1 MGSTFILFMSNLI
14 NTKSVFIV
22 VPAYNESRTLQLV
35 IQQLLA
41 HGYTPVVVDDG
52 SAKNLKSF
60 VPTASAFF
68 IRHKVNLGQGAAL
81 QTGISF
87 ALEKNAAY
95 IVTFDADGQH
105 DATNINELLQ
115 ILIETKADIVLGSRF
130 MTGSVHN
137 MPGKRKR
144 LLKLARYIN
153 YFFSGLLLTDAHNGL
168 RVMTIAA
175 AKKIQ
180 LRENRMAHATE
191 ILSQI
196 KKNKLK
202 YIEAPANVLYT
213 DYSRQKGQTIWSSF
227 RIFFDILLNKVF
239 K

>member
-1 MGSTFILFMSNLI
+1 MGSTFILFMSHHVNP
-14 NTKSVFIV
+14 KSVFV
-22 VPAYNESRTLQLV
+22 VIPAYNESTT
-35 IQQLLA
+35 IQTVVQKLLSF
-41 HGYTPVVVDDG
+41 GYSPVVVDDG
-52 SAKNLKSF
+52 SAIPLKPF
-60 VPTASAFF
+60 VATGSVFF
-68 IRHKVNLGQGAAL
+68 IRHRVNLGQGAAL
-81 QTGISF
+81 QTGIDF
-87 ALEKNAAY
+87 ALAKNAAY

-105 DATNINELLQ
+105 DATNINQLLEV
-115 ILIETKADIVLGSRF
+115 LIENKADIILGSRF

-137 MPGKRKR
+137 MPAKRKR

-168 RVMTIAA
+168 RVMTNSA

-196 KKNKLK
+196 KKNKLR
-202 YIEAPANVLYT
+202 YIEAPATILYT
-213 DYSRQKGQTIWSSF
+213 DYSRQKGQTLWSSF
-227 RIFFDILLNKVF
+227 RIFFDIVLNKVF

>member
-1 MGSTFILFMSNLI
+1 MPNLI
-14 NTKSVFIV
+14 NSRSVFIV
-22 VPAYNESRTLQLV
+22 VPAYNESTSLQLV
-35 IQQLLA
+35 VHQLLA
-41 HGYTPVVVDDG
+41 NGYTPIVVDDG
-52 SAKNLKSF
+52 SAKSLKPF

-105 DATNINELLQ
+105 DAKNINELLQ
-115 ILIETKADIVLGSRF
+115 TLIETNSDVVLGSRF
-130 MTGSVHN
+130 MKGSVHN
-137 MPGKRKR
+137 MTGKRKR

-168 RVMTIAA
+168 RVMTHAA

-202 YIEAPANVLYT
+202 YIEAPATVLYT
-213 DYSRQKGQTIWSSF
+213 DYSRQKGQTVWSSF

>member
-1 MGSTFILFMSNLI
+1 MDSTFILFMSNLI
-14 NTKSVFIV
+14 NSRSVFIV
-22 VPAYNESRTLQLV
+22 VPAYNESSILQLV
-35 IQQLLA
+35 VQQLLA
-41 HGYTPVVVDDG
+41 NGYTPIVVDDG
-52 SAKNLKSF
+52 SAKTLKPF
-60 VPTASAFF
+60 VPTGSAFF

-87 ALEKNAAY
+87 AIAKNATY

-115 ILIETKADIVLGSRF
+115 TLIENKADIVLGSRF

-168 RVMTIAA
+168 RIMTNGA
-175 AKKIQ
+175 AKQIQ

-202 YIEAPANVLYT
+202 YIEAPATVLYT
-213 DYSRQKGQTIWSSF
+213 EYSRQKGQTVWSSF

>member
-1 MGSTFILFMSNLI
+1 MLQHI
-14 NTKSVFIV
+14 NPQSVFIV
-22 VPAYNESRTLQLV
+22 VPAYNESTTLQLV
-35 IQQLLA
+35 VQQLLA
-41 HGYTPVVVDDG
+41 NGFTPVVVDDG
-52 SAKNLKSF
+52 SAKTLKPF
-60 VPTASAFF
+60 VPPGSAFF

-87 ALEKNAAY
+87 ALAKNATY

-105 DATNINELLQ
+105 DPTNINEL
-115 ILIETKADIVLGSRF
+115 IHTLIETKVDIVLGSRF